1 MARSAVHAYNKDAME
16 IVTVLVG
23 WALPTELMER
33 IGAVDPRIR
42 LLNDPDQ
49 DLPRPD
55 VWPPFPFPDELL
67 PLVPEAQV
75 LLTSRLPANLQE
87 TAPHLRWVQL
97 ISAGAGRGDKGG
109 AGVQLTCVHHRQRHP
124 RHTHIGV
131 GIGQHDC
138 PCQGVSPLPSAP
150 RIKWTT
156 GSSSAGSLRGR
167 TAGILGLGKIGSRV
181 ARLCRSLDMRVLA
194 TRRSVTEPV
203 TGQGD
208 VDLLLPPKDLPR
220 ILRESDFL
228 IICLPGTPETI
239 GLLGEEQIRQM
250 KRGSYIVNVGRG
262 GIVDE
267 TALVS
272 ALRDGR
278 LAGAALDVFAREPL
292 PPDSPLWSEP
302 RLLMTAHVAGNSL
315 LYEERA
321 TDLFLENLRHYLDG
335 HDLLNVYDAD
345 RGY

>member
-1 MARSAVHAYNKDAME
+1 ME
-16 IVTVLVG
+16 SVNVLVG

-33 IGAVDPRIR
+33 IGALDPRIR
-42 LLNDPDQ
+42 LLNDTDQ
-49 DLPRPD
+49 NLPRPD
-55 VWPPFPFPDELL
+55 VWPPFPFPDQLL

-75 LLTSRLPANLQE
+75 LLTSRLPANLRE

-97 ISAGAGRGDKGG
+97 ISAGADVAIREGLEYSSLVFTTASGIHAIPISEWALGSMIALAKEFPAAIRAQDAVDYWKFIGG
-109 AGVQLTCVHHRQRHP
+109 ELA
-124 RHTHIGV
+124 
-131 GIGQHDC
+131 
-138 PCQGVSPLPSAP
+138 
-150 RIKWTT
+150 
-156 GSSSAGSLRGR
+156 GR

-181 ARLCRSLDMRVLA
+181 ARLCRALDMRVLA
-194 TRRSVTEPV
+194 MRRSIAEPV
-203 TGQGD
+203 ADQGD
-208 VDLLLPPKDLPR
+208 VDLLLPPSDLPR

-228 IICLPGTPETI
+228 IICLPGTPETL
-239 GLLGEEQIRQM
+239 GLVGEEQIRQM
-250 KRGSYIVNVGRG
+250 KRGSYILNVGRG

-267 TALVS
+267 VALVS
-272 ALRDGR
+272 ALRDGH

-321 TDLFLENLRHYLDG
+321 TDLFLDNLRRYLDG
-335 HDLLNVYDAD
+335 RDLLNVYDPD

>member
-1 MARSAVHAYNKDAME
+1 M
-16 IVTVLVG
+16 G

-33 IGAVDPRIR
+33 IGALDPRVR
-42 LLNDPDQ
+42 LLNDTNQ
-49 DLPRPD
+49 NLPRPD
-55 VWPPFPFPDELL
+55 VWPPFPFPDQLL

-75 LLTSRLPANLQE
+75 LLTSRLPANLQQ

-97 ISAGAGRGDKGG
+97 ISAGADVAIREGLEYSSLVFTTASGIHAIPISEWVLGSMIALAKEFPAAIRAQDAVDYWKFIGG
-109 AGVQLTCVHHRQRHP
+109 ELA
-124 RHTHIGV
+124 
-131 GIGQHDC
+131 
-138 PCQGVSPLPSAP
+138 
-150 RIKWTT
+150 
-156 GSSSAGSLRGR
+156 GR

-194 TRRSVTEPV
+194 MRRSITEPV
-203 TGQGD
+203 AGQGD
-208 VDLLLPPKDLPR
+208 VDLLLPPRDLPR
-220 ILRESDFL
+220 MLRESDFL
-228 IICLPGTPETI
+228 IICLPGTPETF

-267 TALVS
+267 VALVS
-272 ALRDGR
+272 ALRDGH

-321 TDLFLENLRHYLDG
+321 TDLFLENFRRYLDG
-335 HDLLNVYDAD
+335 QNLLNVYDPD

>member
-1 MARSAVHAYNKDAME
+1 MARSAVHAYNKDAMDR
-16 IVTVLVG
+16 VTVLVG

-42 LLNDPDQ
+42 LLNDTDQ
-49 DLPRPD
+49 NLPRPD
-55 VWPPFPFPDELL
+55 VWPPFPFPDQLL

-75 LLTSRLPANLQE
+75 LLTSRLPANLQQ

-97 ISAGAGRGDKGG
+97 ISAGADVAIREGLEYSSLVFTTASGIHAIPISEWVLGSMIALAKEFPAAIRAQDKVDYWKFIGG
-109 AGVQLTCVHHRQRHP
+109 ELA
-124 RHTHIGV
+124 
-131 GIGQHDC
+131 
-138 PCQGVSPLPSAP
+138 
-150 RIKWTT
+150 
-156 GSSSAGSLRGR
+156 GR

-208 VDLLLPPKDLPR
+208 VDLLLPPKDLLR

-228 IICLPGTPETI
+228 IICLPGTPETF
-239 GLLGEEQIRQM
+239 GLLGEAEIRQM

-272 ALRDGR
+272 ALRDGH

-292 PPDSPLWSEP
+292 PPDCPLWSEP

-321 TDLFLENLRHYLDG
+321 TDLFLENLRRYLDG

>member
-1 MARSAVHAYNKDAME
+1 ME
-16 IVTVLVG
+16 SVNVLVG

-33 IGAVDPRIR
+33 IGALDPRIR
-42 LLNDPDQ
+42 LLNDIDQ
-49 DLPRPD
+49 NLPRPD
-55 VWPPFPFPDELL
+55 VWPPFPFPDQLL

-75 LLTSRLPANLQE
+75 LLTSRLPANLRE

-97 ISAGAGRGDKGG
+97 ISAGADVAVRDGLERSSLVFTTASGIHAVPISEWALGSMIALAKEFPAAIRAQDGGDYWKFIGG
-109 AGVQLTCVHHRQRHP
+109 ELA
-124 RHTHIGV
+124 
-131 GIGQHDC
+131 
-138 PCQGVSPLPSAP
+138 
-150 RIKWTT
+150 
-156 GSSSAGSLRGR
+156 GR

-181 ARLCRSLDMRVLA
+181 ARLCRALDMRVLA
-194 TRRSVTEPV
+194 MRRSVTEPV
-203 TGQGD
+203 ASRGD
-208 VDLLLPPKDLPR
+208 VDLLLPPRDLPR
-220 ILRESDFL
+220 MLRESDFL
-228 IICLPGTPETI
+228 IICLPGTSETF

-250 KRGSYIVNVGRG
+250 KRGSYILNVGRG

-267 TALVS
+267 VALVS
-272 ALRDGR
+272 ALRDGH

-321 TDLFLENLRHYLDG
+321 VDLFLDNLRRYLDG
-335 HDLLNVYDAD
+335 RDLLNVYDPD

>member
-1 MARSAVHAYNKDAME
+1 ME
-16 IVTVLVG
+16 SVNVLVG

-33 IGAVDPRIR
+33 IGALDPRIR
-42 LLNDPDQ
+42 LLNDTDQ
-49 DLPRPD
+49 NLPRPD
-55 VWPPFPFPDELL
+55 VWPPFPFPDQLL

-75 LLTSRLPANLQE
+75 LLTSRLPANLRE

-97 ISAGAGRGDKGG
+97 ISAGADVAIREGLEYSSLVFTTASGIHAVPISEWALGSMIALAKNFPAAIRAQDAVDYWKFIGG
-109 AGVQLTCVHHRQRHP
+109 ELA
-124 RHTHIGV
+124 
-131 GIGQHDC
+131 
-138 PCQGVSPLPSAP
+138 
-150 RIKWTT
+150 
-156 GSSSAGSLRGR
+156 GR

-181 ARLCRSLDMRVLA
+181 AKLCRALDMRVLA
-194 TRRSVTEPV
+194 MRRSVAEPV
-203 TGQGD
+203 AGQGD
-208 VDLLLPPKDLPR
+208 VDLLLPPSDLPR
-220 ILRESDFL
+220 MLRESDFL

-250 KRGSYIVNVGRG
+250 KLGSYILNVGRG

-267 TALVS
+267 VALVS
-272 ALRDGR
+272 ALRDGH

-321 TDLFLENLRHYLDG
+321 TDLFLENLRRYLDG
-335 HDLLNVYDAD
+335 QDLLNVYDPD

>member
-1 MARSAVHAYNKDAME
+1 MARSAVHAYNRRAME
-16 IVTVLVG
+16 SVNVLVG

-33 IGAVDPRIR
+33 IGALDPRIR
-42 LLNDPDQ
+42 LLNDTNQ
-49 DLPRPD
+49 DLPRPG

-75 LLTSRLPANLQE
+75 LLTSRLPANLQQ

-97 ISAGAGRGDKGG
+97 ISAGADVAIREGLEYSSLVFTTASGIHAIPISEWVLGSMIALAKEFPAAIRAQDKVDYWKFIGG
-109 AGVQLTCVHHRQRHP
+109 ELA
-124 RHTHIGV
+124 
-131 GIGQHDC
+131 
-138 PCQGVSPLPSAP
+138 
-150 RIKWTT
+150 
-156 GSSSAGSLRGR
+156 GR

-194 TRRSVTEPV
+194 MRRSITEPV
-203 TGQGD
+203 AGQGD
-208 VDLLLPPKDLPR
+208 VDLLLPPRDLPR
-220 ILRESDFL
+220 MLRESDFL
-228 IICLPGTPETI
+228 IICLPGTPETF

-272 ALRDGR
+272 ALRDGH

-321 TDLFLENLRHYLDG
+321 TDLFLENLRRYLDG

>member
-16 IVTVLVG
+16 RVTVLVG

-33 IGAVDPRIR
+33 IGALDPRVR
-42 LLNDPDQ
+42 LLNDTNQ

-75 LLTSRLPANLQE
+75 LLTSRLPANLQQ

-97 ISAGAGRGDKGG
+97 ISAGADVAIREGLEYSSLVFTTASGIHAIPISEWVLGSMIALAKEFPAAIRAQDKVDYWKFIGG
-109 AGVQLTCVHHRQRHP
+109 ELA
-124 RHTHIGV
+124 
-131 GIGQHDC
+131 
-138 PCQGVSPLPSAP
+138 
-150 RIKWTT
+150 
-156 GSSSAGSLRGR
+156 GR

-194 TRRSVTEPV
+194 MRRSITEPV
-203 TGQGD
+203 AGEGG
-208 VDLLLPPKDLPR
+208 VDLLLPPRDLTHM
-220 ILRESDFL
+220 LRESDFL
-228 IICLPGTPETI
+228 IICLPGTHETI
-239 GLLGEEQIRQM
+239 GLVGEEQIRQM

-267 TALVS
+267 VALVS
-272 ALRDGR
+272 ALRDGH

-321 TDLFLENLRHYLDG
+321 TDLFLENLRRYLDG

>member
-1 MARSAVHAYNKDAME
+1 ME
-16 IVTVLVG
+16 SVNILVG

-33 IGAVDPRIR
+33 IGALDPRVR
-42 LLNDPDQ
+42 LLNDTNQ
-49 DLPRPD
+49 NLPRPA

-75 LLTSRLPANLQE
+75 ILTSRLPANLQQ

-97 ISAGAGRGDKGG
+97 ISAGADVAVRDGLERSSLVFTTASGIHAVPISEWALGSMIALAKEFPAAIRAQDGGDYWKFIGG
-109 AGVQLTCVHHRQRHP
+109 ELA
-124 RHTHIGV
+124 
-131 GIGQHDC
+131 
-138 PCQGVSPLPSAP
+138 
-150 RIKWTT
+150 
-156 GSSSAGSLRGR
+156 GR

-181 ARLCRSLDMRVLA
+181 ARLCRALDMRVLA
-194 TRRSVTEPV
+194 MRRSVAEPV
-203 TGQGD
+203 ADQGD
-208 VDLLLPPKDLPR
+208 VDLLLPPSDLPR
-220 ILRESDFL
+220 MLRESDFL
-228 IICLPGTPETI
+228 IICLPGTPETL
-239 GLLGEEQIRQM
+239 GLVGEEQIRQM
-250 KRGSYIVNVGRG
+250 KRGSYILNVGRG

-267 TALVS
+267 VALVS
-272 ALRDGR
+272 ALRDGH

-321 TDLFLENLRHYLDG
+321 TDLFLENLRRYLDG
-335 HDLLNVYDAD
+335 QDLLNVYDPD

>member
-1 MARSAVHAYNKDAME
+1 MARSAVHAYNDDAME
-16 IVTVLVG
+16 RVTVLVG

-42 LLNDPDQ
+42 LLNDTDQ
-49 DLPRPD
+49 NLPRPD
-55 VWPPFPFPDELL
+55 VWPPFPFHDELL

-97 ISAGAGRGDKGG
+97 ISAGADVAIREGLEYSSLVFTTASGIHAIPISEWVLGSMIALAKEFPAAIRAQDKVDYWKFIGG
-109 AGVQLTCVHHRQRHP
+109 ELA
-124 RHTHIGV
+124 
-131 GIGQHDC
+131 
-138 PCQGVSPLPSAP
+138 
-150 RIKWTT
+150 
-156 GSSSAGSLRGR
+156 GR

-228 IICLPGTPETI
+228 IICLPGTPETL
-239 GLLGEEQIRQM
+239 GLLGEAEIRQM

-272 ALRDGR
+272 ALRDGH

-321 TDLFLENLRHYLDG
+321 TDLFLENLRRYLDG